1 VLSKFVGNVLG
12 KRPDRRG
19 KKKNGAARG
28 NSAKSAQSDLSFD
41 GTVSSEDI
49 LKERRGVFGKVYI
62 VPLSDLFDIIGKPS
76 ERLLS
81 ALELI
86 CERVLEKQVG
96 DRGPWGEVQGEGYF
110 FSFDDTNDEEAWAK
124 ANEIVDE
131 IGISLLGARYK
142 RSTIRMA
149 IAQAEDIMVPGTEDT
164 FDGAKVRAE
173 IENVVGKDT
182 SEVLREWADLK
193 WKGVARSDNW
203 QQIEHEN
210 KPDNTAEVP
219 LVHDDET
226 GKRAFNTALWKQRQ
240 GGNRRQQMMGWEG
253 LERRQHND
261 RRSFARA

>member
-1 VLSKFVGNVLG
+1 
-12 KRPDRRG
+12 
-19 KKKNGAARG
+19 
-28 NSAKSAQSDLSFD
+28 
-41 GTVSSEDI
+41 
-49 LKERRGVFGKVYI
+49 
-62 VPLSDLFDIIGKPS
+62 
-76 ERLLS
+76 
-81 ALELI
+81 
-86 CERVLEKQVG
+86 
-96 DRGPWGEVQGEGYF
+96 
-110 FSFDDTNDEEAWAK
+110 
-124 ANEIVDE
+124 
-131 IGISLLGARYK
+131 
-142 RSTIRMA
+142 MA